1 MQRRKSMSDS
11 EISEIKED
19 IQKIKDNHLFHI
31 EKDMNKMAIDVAV
44 INERLKAVEGFQD
57 DIKDFIKA
65 YAQRTMA
72 VMVAAT
78 GASVG
83 LIGMM

>member
-1 MQRRKSMSDS
+1 MSDS
-11 EISEIKED
+11 DFSDIKED

-31 EKDMNKMAIDVAV
+31 EKDLNKIQIDVAV

-57 DIKDFIKA
+57 DIKDFIKV

-78 GASVG
+78 GASLG
-83 LIGMM
+83 IFGMM

>member
-1 MQRRKSMSDS
+1 MSESD
-11 EISEIKED
+11 EISEIKAD
-19 IQKIKDNHLFHI
+19 IQRIKDNHLFHI
-31 EKDMNKMAIDVAV
+31 EKDMNQVKIDVAV
-44 INERLKAVEGFQD
+44 ISERLKAVETFQE

-72 VMVAAT
+72 FIVAAS

-83 LIGMM
+83 VIGMM